1 MRYWIRFNKSTL
13 GPYTP
18 EQIRRQS
25 MFTGDTLVCPEGS
38 NDAADWRRLRDV
50 PELIQEPRGMPPPS
64 PPPPAKPKDRK
75 DLAKLIIRALGG
87 SLKRK

>member
-25 MFTGDTLVCPEGS
+25 ALTGDTLVCPEGS
-38 NDAADWRRLRDV
+38 QDAADWRRLRDV
-50 PELIQEPRGMPPPS
+50 PELIHEPQGMPPPP

-87 SLKRK
+87 SLKKR

>member
-25 MFTGDTLVCPEGS
+25 ALTGDTLVCPEGS
-38 NDAADWRRLRDV
+38 QDAADWRRLRDV
-50 PELIQEPRGMPPPS
+50 PELVQAPQGMPPP
-64 PPPPAKPKDRK
+64 PLPPPAKPKDRK
-75 DLAKLIIRALGG
+75 ELAKLIIRALGG
-87 SLKRK
+87 SLKKR